1 MTEVCG
7 HILTLLLQLAEAC
20 RRTHNGE
27 SVSFLFKHAP
37 VD

>member
-1 MTEVCG
+1 LKLCRSNG
-7 HILTLLLQLAEAC
+7 IQLAEAC